1 MKKDLLHCLQIMEGT
16 ANSVEDRLIDGLSFK
31 HKPGASYVTER
42 KSVTYHPQGSN
53 IYTTN
58 GTKLIKILLT
68 GDQWVDPST
77 VRIMFDV
84 LNTGTNNEHLRVLGG
99 PHTFFSRMRI
109 LCGGQVV
116 EDVSEYNRVHEM
128 FKTLKAKD
136 AKTNDEAEAFGNN
149 WNYDTTMTTNILS
162 GISAGQSQ
170 TVLFK
175 PCSGLFNQPK
185 MLPIRY
191 MPITIELELVSSNT
205 EPVVS
210 DEQSDFTT
218 TVSSGVLP
226 NTSTSWQLQN
236 VQVKCDTVTL
246 DNQLDNSYAEHLLSG
261 KALPINYQTYVS
273 QMTSIQGGSN
283 GTTIYGQQK
292 VRLSI
297 TRALSRL
304 KNVFITL
311 DKAVSGDE
319 LVKYKPWNSFYSP
332 MHDFVDNS
340 GSSFDNTY
348 NSSGEIADFQIS
360 VGSKNFPEYPIRSLQ
375 EAYYQLRK
383 TLGSHDQHNS
393 ISITQPEY
401 RRRTFILGIDME
413 KVLEAGFTG
422 INTRAGD
429 IMQIRFDHKTT
440 DQTKWATSLQTIL
453 TADCILEVRDSGC
466 AVFD

>member
-1 MKKDLLHCLQIMEGT
+1 MAAKEVKFEIDARTRMLKGVDILANAVKVTLGPKGRNVVLDKSFGAPRITKDGVTVAKEIEL
-16 ANSVEDRLIDGLSFK
+16 EDKFENM
-31 HKPGASYVTER
+31 GAQMVKEVAS
-42 KSVTYHPQGSN
+42 
-53 IYTTN
+53 
-58 GTKLIKILLT
+58 
-68 GDQWVDPST
+68 
-77 VRIMFDV
+77 
-84 LNTGTNNEHLRVLGG
+84 
-99 PHTFFSRMRI
+99 
-109 LCGGQVV
+109 
-116 EDVSEYNRVHEM
+116 
-128 FKTLKAKD
+128 
-136 AKTNDEAEAFGNN
+136 KTNDEAEGFGNN
-149 WNYDTTMTTNILS
+149 WKYDTTMTTNILS

-175 PCSGLFNQPK
+175 PCCGLFNQPK

-191 MPITIELELVSSNT
+191 MPVTLELELVSNNT

-210 DEQSDFTT
+210 DEQSDFTL

-319 LVKYKPWNSFYSP
+319 LVKYKPWNRTP
-332 MHDFVDNS
+332 LVRNS
-340 GSSFDNTY
+340 NRYF
-348 NSSGEIADFQIS
+348 F
-360 VGSKNFPEYPIRSLQ
+360 
-375 EAYYQLRK
+375 
-383 TLGSHDQHNS
+383 
-393 ISITQPEY
+393 
-401 RRRTFILGIDME
+401 
-413 KVLEAGFTG
+413 FTK
-422 INTRAGD
+422 I
-429 IMQIRFDHKTT
+429 FFF
-440 DQTKWATSLQTIL
+440 SY
-453 TADCILEVRDSGC
+453 
-466 AVFD
+466 